1 MSEETVEAP
10 IDLDDA
16 LETGGLF
23 FVTQILPVVAEED
36 LKPPTDDADVEGEEE
51 PRPEPIEEDLC
62 TYQLEPTV
70 TVKPQKIVSIAQR
83 ILEEHFQDK
92 DYATSEMRET
102 ISKISFDIQEE
113 VKSLML
119 DRYRIVCHVTVG
131 EKCEQDVAMAF
142 LCLWKHEFDHYAVA
156 KYDGVDFFATALVFV
171 LYKQ

>member
-51 PRPEPIEEDLC
+51 QPRPEPIEEDLC

-70 TVKPQKIVSIAQR
+70 IVKPP
-83 ILEEHFQDK
+83 K
-92 DYATSEMRET
+92 DRVHRAANLGGTLPR
-102 ISKISFDIQEE
+102 Q
-113 VKSLML
+113 
-119 DRYRIVCHVTVG
+119 G
-131 EKCEQDVAMAF
+131 
-142 LCLWKHEFDHYAVA
+142 LCLFGNERDHLQDIV
-156 KYDGVDFFATALVFV
+156 
-171 LYKQ
+171 